1 MLSIH
6 RSVPPATRH
15 VQPIVCV
22 CVCVCFVEPSRDG
35 GGLCS
40 PHELFFVFTFISIP
54 PPYQAIGLRRAVI
67 S

>member
-22 CVCVCFVEPSRDG
+22 CVCVCFVEDVA
-35 GGLCS
+35 GLS
-40 PHELFFVFTFISIP
+40 TVLLT
-54 PPYQAIGLRRAVI
+54 PYLAH
-67 S
+67 